1 MKVVFTGN
9 ASADHFYPLIA
20 VAEELNKIIDE
31 ENLADTHLYYMSDKP
46 FDKKSLYENG
56 IIFRR
61 VNASKNKNSLSSFL
75 GGLFAVLQ
83 MFSIFPDVVFST
95 GGYAAYPALFAAK
108 VLKIP
113 VIIHE
118 SNSRPDNINL
128 WAQKFAI
135 AVTVAYK
142 QDVDFFDT
150 KKLIHV
156 GQPIRHELQN
166 PTTDGAYEFLGLEKN
181 TPVIW
186 VLSGSRGA
194 KKINRT
200 IEESLP
206 ELLNSFQVIH
216 QTGKDDFEEM
226 KLLTDASL
234 VKHNFKYRYHIFDF
248 LNPLSLKMIA
258 GITDIVISRAGS
270 TLFEIAHWEI
280 PAIIIPA
287 PHSKNNHQIKNAYNY
302 AREGACIVI
311 EENNLTDTGLI
322 FEINRIYHDEKVKEE
337 MKQGARN
344 FALKGAGEK
353 IAKKIVEIV
362 LSHEE

>member
-31 ENLADTHLYYMSDKP
+31 ENLADTHLYYMSDKE
-46 FDKKSLYENG
+46 FDKKALYENG
-56 IIFRR
+56 IVFKR
-61 VNASKNKNSLSSFL
+61 VSAGKKRNSLNSFL
-75 GGLFAVLQ
+75 GGVFAVFQ

-95 GGYAAYPALFAAK
+95 GGYAAYPALFAARI
-108 VLKIP
+108 LRIP
-113 VIIHE
+113 VIVHE
-118 SNSRPDNINL
+118 SNSRPDEINL

-135 AVTVAYK
+135 AVTTAYK
-142 QDVDFFDT
+142 QEADFFDT
-150 KKLIHV
+150 QKLIHI
-156 GQPIRHELQN
+156 GQPIRRELQN
-166 PTTDGAYEFLGLEKN
+166 PTTAGAYEFLGLEKD
-181 TPVIW
+181 TPVLW

-200 IEESLP
+200 VEEALP
-206 ELLNSFQVIH
+206 KLLNSFQVIH
-216 QTGKDDFEEM
+216 QTGKDDFDEM

-234 VKHNFKYRYHIFDF
+234 MNHAFKYRYHIFDF
-248 LNPLSLKMIA
+248 LNQLSLKMIA
-258 GITDIVISRAGS
+258 GIADIVVSRAGS

-322 FEINRIYHDEKVKEE
+322 FEINRIYNDEQVKAE

-344 FALKGAGEK
+344 FALKKAGEK

-362 LSHEE
+362 LSHEM